1 MTHQASP
8 DEYPEIINRNTIFHW
23 IKPKHTIAR
32 TAKISRLQNCDGNV
46 PMLKSTIRMNSNAN
60 LQKIIRIIDN
70 LRIQNKRNC
79 LRLGFNGGACEED
92 HRQQR
97 PQLFA

>member
-1 MTHQASP
+1 M
-8 DEYPEIINRNTIFHW
+8 E
-23 IKPKHTIAR
+23 PKHTITM

-46 PMLKSTIRMNSNAN
+46 PMLKATIRMNSNAN
-60 LQKIIRIIDN
+60 LQKIIQITDN

-79 LRLGFNGGACEED
+79 LRLGFNEGACEED
-92 HRQQR
+92 NRQQW